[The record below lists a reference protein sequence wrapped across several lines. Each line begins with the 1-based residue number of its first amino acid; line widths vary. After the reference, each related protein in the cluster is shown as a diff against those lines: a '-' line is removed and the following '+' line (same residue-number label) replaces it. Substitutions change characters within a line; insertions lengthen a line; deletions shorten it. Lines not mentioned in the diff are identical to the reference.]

1 MSCDMFLN
9 VASNGRTPV
18 YFNRKNEKAKR
29 CKLLGKE
36 EAVSSKSV
44 DPGKLTAVQW
54 KTAHPRIFGHHKFVL
69 KDKRVRQTDRWGWVG
84 R

>member
-9 VASNGRTPV
+9 GASNGRTPRCILTEQA
-18 YFNRKNEKAKR
+18 RKH

-36 EAVSSKSV
+36 EVVSSKSV
-44 DPGKLTAVQW
+44 DPGKLTTVQW
-54 KTAHPRIFGHHKFVL
+54 KTEHPRIFGHHKFVL
-69 KDKRVRQTDRWGWVG
+69 KDKRDRQTDRWEWVG

>member
-9 VASNGRTPV
+9 GASNGRTPGCILTERA
-18 YFNRKNEKAKR
+18 RKH

-36 EAVSSKSV
+36 EVVSSKRV
-44 DPGKLTAVQW
+44 DPGKLTTVQW

-69 KDKRVRQTDRWGWVG
+69 KDKRDRQTDRWEWVG